1 MLAKDIM
8 SRRVIS
14 VEPDAAVV
22 HAVRLML
29 QHRISGLPVIQPDGQ
44 MVGILSEGD
53 LLRRVEHGTQRKRPR
68 WLEFIVGPGQLAG
81 EYVRAAGGKVRDVMT
96 ERVQTVDEDASL
108 EEVVERL
115 ERYGIKRLPV
125 VKDGKV
131 VGIITRAN
139 LLHALAAIAAEAK
152 PAPSSDEAIRT
163 ALLAEL
169 DKQPWAPTSLINIV
183 VRNGVVGLW
192 GTILDERQRE
202 ALLVAAENTPGV
214 KGVED
219 HLSWVEPNSGLVIE
233 PPERRS

>member
-131 VGIITRAN
+131 VGIITRAIFCMRLRRSPPRPN
-139 LLHALAAIAAEAK
+139 RRRVRTKRSVLRCSR
-152 PAPSSDEAIRT
+152 SS
-163 ALLAEL
+163 
-169 DKQPWAPTSLINIV
+169 TSS
-183 VRNGVVGLW
+183 
-192 GTILDERQRE
+192 
-202 ALLVAAENTPGV
+202 PGRPRASSISWCAT
-214 KGVED
+214 G
-219 HLSWVEPNSGLVIE
+219 SWVCGARSSMSGSA
-233 PPERRS
+233 RRCWSRRRTRPGSRAWKII